1 MPDSYN
7 LISGP
12 MTISGTKNEFD
23 YYYHQFKIDEELFLE
38 PGQILGFGGAQIG
51 FRYTKHITY

>member
-7 LISGP
+7 LVSGP
-12 MTISGTKNEFD
+12 TTISGTNNGFD
-23 YYYHQFKIDEELFLE
+23 YYYHQFQIDEELFLE

-51 FRYTKHITY
+51 FRY

>member
-12 MTISGTKNEFD
+12 MTISGITNGFD
-23 YYYHQFKIDEELFLE
+23 YYYHQFQTDEELFLE
-38 PGQILGFGGAQIG
+38 PGQILGFGGAQVG
-51 FRYTKHITY
+51 FRYY